1 MAKGV
6 KAADP
11 KGRNG
16 IAAFCR
22 VSMGHR
28 VVTRNKRSKLDKLRK
43 REHRHLEGG
52 YSAAGQTA

>member
-16 IAAFCR
+16 VAAFCR
-22 VSMGHR
+22 VNMGHR
-28 VVTRNKRSKLDKLRK
+28 VVTANKRSKLDKLRQ
-43 REHRHLEGG
+43 REARRDGG
-52 YSAAGQTA
+52 YSAAVQTA